1 MEENTDRECSMTIC
15 VGSQGAGKTYYNMY
29 LIRDYCRD
37 NISSKVL
44 GRKCLIL
51 DSNGEFSDEQWK
63 KNGITDFQSKPIA
76 LKDIP
81 KFASP
86 KHPIECRR
94 IDMKNLMIK
103 EKLEV
108 LVYAINNFSNGLL
121 IGEDL
126 NSYVLNLTFLEDII
140 GRMVSLRHRGLDV
153 ILSFQGLRAINPVV
167 YRNTKYVRYHHQL
180 DNANTVTNKVTNY
193 QLFKLAQILVD
204 NRYAKN
210 DIRFKV
216 FINQLANKLE
226 GEFTIAEFETA
237 CRHFLNVERKEL
249 KEYMNMHKVSE
260 EVAYQAQ
267 IKAISKRYLVEN

>member
-1 MEENTDRECSMTIC
+1 MEENTDRECSMTVC

-37 NISSKVL
+37 NITRKVL

-51 DSNGEFSDEQWK
+51 DSNGEFSEEQWK
-63 KNGITDFQSKPIA
+63 KNGILDFHSKPIA

-108 LVYAINNFSNGLL
+108 LVYAINNFSNGLM

-126 NSYVLNLTFLEDII
+126 NSYVLNLTFLEEII

-153 ILSFQGLRAINPVV
+153 ILSFQGLRAINPVI

-180 DNANTVTNKVTNY
+180 DNADTVTNKVTNY

-204 NRYAKN
+204 NRYDKG

-216 FINQLANKLE
+216 FINQLANKIE
-226 GEFTIAEFETA
+226 GDFTNQEFETA
-237 CRHFLNVERKEL
+237 VRMFLNDEQREL
-249 KEYMNMHKVSE
+249 KQYMRMHKVEE
-260 EVAYQAQ
+260 EVAYKAQ
-267 IKAISKRYLVEN
+267 IKKISARYLVEN